1 MTKDTANEICFKV
14 DGTVCVILINIEKP
28 SEDLI
33 NLFSALQNHLAPKID
48 RGIKYRFGWI
58 NSNTQN
64 QFMDGI
70 GLEKGD
76 SMKMI
81 LVNPGSRKRF
91 YIMEKELSEEN
102 VKNVF
107 DRLVGGE
114 LRFKNFSK
122 NTIPELE

>member
-1 MTKDTANEICFKV
+1 LTKDTANEICFKV
-14 DGTVCVILINIEKP
+14 DGIICVILINNEKP
-28 SEDLI
+28 SEDII
-33 NLFSALQNHLAPKID
+33 NLFGALQNHLVPKID

-76 SMKMI
+76 NLKMI

-91 YIMEKELSEEN
+91 YIMDKELNEEN
-102 VKNVF
+102 MKNVF

-114 LRFKNFSK
+114 LRFKNFIK
-122 NTIPELE
+122 NIIPDLD

>member
-14 DGTVCVILINIEKP
+14 DGIICVILINNEKP
-28 SEDLI
+28 SEDII
-33 NLFSALQNHLAPKID
+33 NLFGALQNHLVPKID

-76 SMKMI
+76 NLKMI

-91 YIMEKELSEEN
+91 YIMDKELNEEN
-102 VKNVF
+102 MKNVF

-114 LRFKNFSK
+114 LRFKNFIK
-122 NTIPELE
+122 NIIPDLD

>member
-1 MTKDTANEICFKV
+1 MTKDTAKEICFKV
-14 DGTVCVILINIEKP
+14 DGIICVILINNEKP
-28 SEDLI
+28 SEDII
-33 NLFSALQNHLAPKID
+33 NLFGALQNHLVPKID

-76 SMKMI
+76 NLKMI

-91 YIMEKELSEEN
+91 YIMDKELNEEN
-102 VKNVF
+102 MKNVF

-114 LRFKNFSK
+114 LRFKNFIK
-122 NTIPELE
+122 NIIPDLD